1 MIILTIVL
9 GFILGWFTLR
19 LLINYKMMRMLDN
32 IVNAPKPEKP
42 IINLNF
48 VKLDH
53 AVLAYDRD
61 SNMFLA
67 QGTTREEITVI
78 LQKRFPGIS
87 FMANPKNIDEVNL
100 K

>member
-1 MIILTIVL
+1 MIILTVIL

-19 LLINYKMMRMLDN
+19 VLINYKMMRMLDN
-32 IVNAPKPEKP
+32 IANAPKSEKP
-42 IINLNF
+42 VVNLNF

-67 QGTTREEITVI
+67 QGKTKEEITDI
-78 LQKRFPGIS
+78 LQKRFPGTS

>member
-1 MIILTIVL
+1 MIILTAIL

-19 LLINYKMMRMLDN
+19 VLINYKMMRMLDN
-32 IVNAPKPEKP
+32 IANAPKSEKP
-42 IINLNF
+42 VVNIDL
-48 VKLDH
+48 VKMDH

-67 QGTTREEITVI
+67 QGKTKEEITVI

-87 FMANPKNIDEVNL
+87 FMANPKNIEEVNL